1 MQKTTPQQNKNKCE
15 KKKHNKT
22 KQRNPKKFIKKINLG
37 KKKMEKKAYNAI
49 VPHSLILL
57 LHTHTSVGFLPTP
70 YNIDAFS
77 TFTCTSPLSPHLRLR
92 LPHSSPNP
100 KTTL

>member
-37 KKKMEKKAYNAI
+37 KKKRKKK
-49 VPHSLILL
+49 L
-57 LHTHTSVGFLPTP
+57 TTP
-70 YNIDAFS
+70 
-77 TFTCTSPLSPHLRLR
+77 
-92 LPHSSPNP
+92 SSRTP
-100 KTTL
+100 